1 MHLAIRTSNCFLQAN
16 ITECDLQENLGI
28 LDRGPGRLAT
38 QQTNP
43 PPGLG
48 FLHEPQPFLSLS
60 NRVSSSEVF
69 VVDGVVVIIVGL
81 SNGRVQKVCGVYV
94 RMLGCKPD
102 FRVL

>member
-1 MHLAIRTSNCFLQAN
+1 ML
-16 ITECDLQENLGI
+16 EDLGFI
-28 LDRGPGRLAT
+28 FRGPGRLAT

-43 PPGLG
+43 HPGLG

-69 VVDGVVVIIVGL
+69 VVDGVVVIVVGL
-81 SNGRVQKVCGVYV
+81 STGRVQKVCGVHV
-94 RMLGCKPD
+94 CMLGCKAD